1 MKNNIKVRKKQKL
14 AMGDRVFYLV
24 TGILLTAVFLAVL
37 YPCVFVLSASISDS
51 AAVTGGRVF
60 ILPVGFNLEGYE
72 AVFEDRRVW
81 SGYINS
87 IYYTVFGTLI
97 NIVVTFACAYPLSR
111 RDLPGRDKLMLFFAF
126 TMYFS
131 GGLIGHYI
139 WNVKYGFV
147 NSRWSMLLPGAMS
160 VTNMIITRTF
170 LQQNIPEDLWDAS
183 RLDGCSDF
191 QYLRKVV
198 LPLSHT
204 VLAVLV
210 LYYGVSHW
218 NSYFDAMI
226 YLRKQ
231 NLQPLT
237 IFLRQILVLEQVDMS
252 EYSDPDLIFKVMQ
265 LAATLKYALIIVSIV
280 PVLLMY
286 PFVQKYF
293 VKGVTIGAIKG

>member
-97 NIVVTFACAYPLSR
+97 NIVVTF
-111 RDLPGRDKLMLFFAF
+111 
-126 TMYFS
+126 
-131 GGLIGHYI
+131 
-139 WNVKYGFV
+139 GFV